1 MAFVIKD
8 RVQEFTSTTG
18 TGTLTLTGSP
28 DGFETF
34 SSAVGNGNTTYYTI
48 SSNTT
53 EFEVGIG
60 TVGAG
65 TLSRD
70 TVISSSNSDA
80 LVNFSA
86 GTKNVFVTLPASK
99 TILLNDS
106 GNVGIGTSSP
116 SAKLEV
122 QTSEA
127 TAGDNYSTAIRITNS
142 LNYGYGVGIDFAQP
156 PTSGASVAV
165 TGAITNDYDSDNN
178 YSTRFYTFNSGS
190 LSEKMRITSS
200 GNVGINTTAPTDYYA
215 DNLVVNAQS
224 EGGITLI
231 GTSAHENYLAWADG
245 TSGTERYSGY
255 LSYNHSSNFMRF
267 ATNGGSERMRI
278 TSSGNVGIGTT
289 APDAKLSVNG
299 VASFGDGTALLPSIA
314 NFGDLDTGIFFP
326 AADTIAFSEGGAE
339 AMRILNNGNVAIGR
353 TTANFS
359 GLGIDHTVL
368 TLGTTTGM
376 GMLELAGF
384 RSVDGDLG
392 RLIFGNKN
400 VRLSEIVA
408 KRTGA
413 DNASALS
420 FSTSSSGSNTER
432 MRIDS
437 SGNVGIGTS
446 SPDYTLSIEKNNGPQ
461 LSFRDTS
468 GGTDSKVWLMSG
480 LDSDFRLQALSDNLA
495 TGEIAYA
502 IGRSGA
508 TVQTHQFYTTD
519 NERMRINSSGNVG
532 IGTTAPDALLSVN
545 GVASFGDG
553 TALLPSI
560 ANFGDLN
567 TGMWFPAADTIAFSE
582 GGTEAM
588 RIDSNGAVSIATT
601 SAINGE
607 KLKVQGKVYIN
618 APESDS
624 IFTTGACLIFPQ
636 TYNNIRQSTDH
647 SLVFDAWNNGNV
659 NSPLTIKQDGKI
671 GIGTDSPD
679 AKLHVNGLIE
689 ANGSLYRGIF
699 GGAVQD
705 GDMTGATGG
714 NGSEVQIQSP
724 SSIRPA
730 SLTLGGSLGNNELLG
745 VIGFYNSGNTD
756 GKRLRAYIRSGQEG
770 ATANEQGALM
780 VFSTASDA
788 ASTPTERMRIDS
800 SGNVG
805 IGTASPD
812 AKLSVDGVAS
822 FGDGSA
828 AAPSIANFGDLNTG
842 IFFPAEDTIAF
853 SEGGTEAVRIDSS
866 GNLLVGTTTSPSSP
880 LAGNKYIKLGTPS
893 IEGNG
898 TGDVSVSTTDVSL
911 SNAKG
916 AGFGF
921 VGGYNTSG
929 GAQFN
934 AIVQFTLNGSITV
947 VSIINN
953 TGLTLTFSA
962 GSGILKLK
970 TSSGTVA
977 ANYTVIGA

>member
-1 MAFVIKD
+1 
-8 RVQEFTSTTG
+8 
-18 TGTLTLTGSP
+18 
-28 DGFETF
+28 
-34 SSAVGNGNTTYYTI
+34 
-48 SSNTT
+48 
-53 EFEVGIG
+53 
-60 TVGAG
+60 
-65 TLSRD
+65 
-70 TVISSSNSDA
+70 
-80 LVNFSA
+80 
-86 GTKNVFVTLPASK
+86 
-99 TILLNDS
+99 
-106 GNVGIGTSSP
+106 
-116 SAKLEV
+116 
-122 QTSEA
+122 
-127 TAGDNYSTAIRITNS
+127 
-142 LNYGYGVGIDFAQP
+142 
-156 PTSGASVAV
+156 
-165 TGAITNDYDSDNN
+165 
-178 YSTRFYTFNSGS
+178 
-190 LSEKMRITSS
+190 
-200 GNVGINTTAPTDYYA
+200 
-215 DNLVVNAQS
+215 
-224 EGGITLI
+224 
-231 GTSAHENYLAWADG
+231 
-245 TSGTERYSGY
+245 
-255 LSYNHSSNFMRF
+255 
-267 ATNGGSERMRI
+267 
-278 TSSGNVGIGTT
+278 
-289 APDAKLSVNG
+289 
-299 VASFGDGTALLPSIA
+299 
-314 NFGDLDTGIFFP
+314 
-326 AADTIAFSEGGAE
+326 
-339 AMRILNNGNVAIGR
+339 
-353 TTANFS
+353 
-359 GLGIDHTVL
+359 
-368 TLGTTTGM
+368 
-376 GMLELAGF
+376 
-384 RSVDGDLG
+384 
-392 RLIFGNKN
+392 
-400 VRLSEIVA
+400 
-408 KRTGA
+408 
-413 DNASALS
+413 
-420 FSTSSSGSNTER
+420 
-432 MRIDS
+432 
-437 SGNVGIGTS
+437 
-446 SPDYTLSIEKNNGPQ
+446 
-461 LSFRDTS
+461 
-468 GGTDSKVWLMSG
+468 
-480 LDSDFRLQALSDNLA
+480 
-495 TGEIAYA
+495 
-502 IGRSGA
+502 
-508 TVQTHQFYTTD
+508 
-519 NERMRINSSGNVG
+519 
-532 IGTTAPDALLSVN
+532 VN

-805 IGTASPD
+805 IGTSNAQEKLNVIGSIRGDGLAGDPNYGFVFKARYDGATPLELQGNLSGQGWGIQNFLDWGENGLRLFAPFKAGTNSFRDTSGGTDSKVWLMSGLDSDFRLQALSDNLATGEIAYAIGRSGATVQTHQFYTTDNERMRINSSGNVGIGTTSPD
-812 AKLSVDGVAS
+812 AKLSVNGVAS

>member
-1 MAFVIKD
+1 MRID
-8 RVQEFTSTTG
+8 S
-18 TGTLTLTGSP
+18 
-28 DGFETF
+28 
-34 SSAVGNGNTTYYTI
+34 
-48 SSNTT
+48 
-53 EFEVGIG
+53 
-60 TVGAG
+60 
-65 TLSRD
+65 
-70 TVISSSNSDA
+70 
-80 LVNFSA
+80 
-86 GTKNVFVTLPASK
+86 
-99 TILLNDS
+99 S
-106 GNVGIGTSSP
+106 GNVGIG
-116 SAKLEV
+116 
-122 QTSEA
+122 
-127 TAGDNYSTAIRITNS
+127 
-142 LNYGYGVGIDFAQP
+142 
-156 PTSGASVAV
+156 
-165 TGAITNDYDSDNN
+165 
-178 YSTRFYTFNSGS
+178 
-190 LSEKMRITSS
+190 
-200 GNVGINTTAPTDYYA
+200 TTAPTDYYA

-278 TSSGNVGIGTT
+278 NSSGNVGIGTT

-326 AADTIAFSEGGAE
+326 AADTIAFSEGGVE
-339 AMRILNNGNVAIGR
+339 AMRI
-353 TTANFS
+353 T
-359 GLGIDHTVL
+359 
-368 TLGTTTGM
+368 
-376 GMLELAGF
+376 
-384 RSVDGDLG
+384 
-392 RLIFGNKN
+392 
-400 VRLSEIVA
+400 
-408 KRTGA
+408 
-413 DNASALS
+413 SA
-420 FSTSSSGSNTER
+420 
-432 MRIDS
+432 
-437 SGNVGIGTS
+437 GNVGIGTTTPTTGS
-446 SPDYTLSIEKNNGPQ
+446 DYGNLSLNGTLGGQ
-461 LSFRDTS
+461 LAFHT
-468 GGTDSKVWLMSG
+468 GGTGKQFIYSSSTDLNIYNSIAG
-480 LDSDFRLQALSDNLA
+480 NLIFH
-495 TGEIAYA
+495 TN
-502 IGRSGA
+502 S
-508 TVQTHQFYTTD
+508 T
-519 NERMRINSSGNVG
+519 ERMRINSSGNVG
-532 IGTTAPDALLSVN
+532 IGTSSPDEKLTVSGDMNVVSGSTYKIKAQVSSSYALNIGHDRIQIVNAASNPFLFYYASTEILRITSTGNVGIGTTSPDALLSVN

-567 TGMWFPAADTIAFSE
+567 TGMWFPAEDTIAFSE

-671 GIGTDSPD
+671 GIGTSSPS
-679 AKLHVNGLIE
+679 ATLHVDTSNTNVTPDSSADDLFIE
-689 ANGSLYRGIF
+689 NS
-699 GGAVQD
+699 D
-705 GDMTGATGG
+705 TGG
-714 NGSEVQIQSP
+714 ITIGSGTSGTGTIYFGDS
-724 SSIRPA
+724 
-730 SLTLGGSLGNNELLG
+730 GD
-745 VIGFYNSGNTD
+745 NSAG
-756 GKRLRAYIRSGQEG
+756 RLNYYHSDNSMRMFTAG
-770 ATANEQGALM
+770 A
-780 VFSTASDA
+780 
-788 ASTPTERMRIDS
+788 ERMRIDS

-947 VSIINN
+947 VSTINN

>member
-1 MAFVIKD
+1 MAFVVND

-99 TILLNDS
+99 TILSNDS
-106 GNVGIGTSSP
+106 NIVNVPGAATFAAGTVS
-116 SAKLEV
+116 
-122 QTSEA
+122 
-127 TAGDNYSTAIRITNS
+127 
-142 LNYGYGVGIDFAQP
+142 
-156 PTSGASVAV
+156 
-165 TGAITNDYDSDNN
+165 
-178 YSTRFYTFNSGS
+178 
-190 LSEKMRITSS
+190 
-200 GNVGINTTAPTDYYA
+200 
-215 DNLVVNAQS
+215 
-224 EGGITLI
+224 
-231 GTSAHENYLAWADG
+231 
-245 TSGTERYSGY
+245 
-255 LSYNHSSNFMRF
+255 
-267 ATNGGSERMRI
+267 
-278 TSSGNVGIGTT
+278 
-289 APDAKLSVNG
+289 
-299 VASFGDGTALLPSIA
+299 LPSITTT
-314 NFGDLDTGIFFP
+314 GDTNTGIFFP
-326 AADTIAFSEGGAE
+326 AADTIAFTEGGAE
-339 AMRILNNGNVAIGR
+339 AMRILNNGDVAIGR

-446 SPDYTLSIEKNNGPQ
+446 SPAEKLEVVGTIVNSSSFLHNVNNSLKIISGGNATNAGANLTLYGGTEASIPGVFRFRNGA
-461 LSFRDTS
+461 SESMRITS
-468 GGTDSKVWLMSG
+468 SGNLGIGTDS
-480 LDSDFRLQALSDNLA
+480 
-495 TGEIAYA
+495 
-502 IGRSGA
+502 
-508 TVQTHQFYTTD
+508 
-519 NERMRINSSGNVG
+519 
-532 IGTTAPDALLSVN
+532 PDAKLSVN

-805 IGTASPD
+805 IGTSNAQEKLNVIGSIRGDGLAGDPNYGFVFKARYDGATPLELQGNLSGQGWGIQNFLDWGENGLRLFAPFKAGTNTPMIFSTSGSERMRIDSSGNVGIGTSSPD
-812 AKLSVDGVAS
+812 YTLSIEKNNGPQLSFRDTSGGTDSKVWLMSGLDSDFRLQALSDNLATGEIAYAIGRSGATVQTHQFYTTDNERMRINSSGNVGIGTTAPDALLSVNGVAS
-822 FGDGSA
+822 FGDGYSCCY
-828 AAPSIANFGDLNTG
+828 
-842 IFFPAEDTIAF
+842 
-853 SEGGTEAVRIDSS
+853 
-866 GNLLVGTTTSPSSP
+866 LL
-880 LAGNKYIKLGTPS
+880 L
-893 IEGNG
+893 
-898 TGDVSVSTTDVSL
+898 
-911 SNAKG
+911 
-916 AGFGF
+916 
-921 VGGYNTSG
+921 
-929 GAQFN
+929 Q
-934 AIVQFTLNGSITV
+934 TL
-947 VSIINN
+947 
-953 TGLTLTFSA
+953 
-962 GSGILKLK
+962 
-970 TSSGTVA
+970 
-977 ANYTVIGA
+977 VI

>member
-1 MAFVIKD
+1 
-8 RVQEFTSTTG
+8 
-18 TGTLTLTGSP
+18 
-28 DGFETF
+28 
-34 SSAVGNGNTTYYTI
+34 
-48 SSNTT
+48 
-53 EFEVGIG
+53 
-60 TVGAG
+60 
-65 TLSRD
+65 
-70 TVISSSNSDA
+70 
-80 LVNFSA
+80 
-86 GTKNVFVTLPASK
+86 
-99 TILLNDS
+99 
-106 GNVGIGTSSP
+106 
-116 SAKLEV
+116 
-122 QTSEA
+122 
-127 TAGDNYSTAIRITNS
+127 
-142 LNYGYGVGIDFAQP
+142 
-156 PTSGASVAV
+156 
-165 TGAITNDYDSDNN
+165 
-178 YSTRFYTFNSGS
+178 
-190 LSEKMRITSS
+190 
-200 GNVGINTTAPTDYYA
+200 
-215 DNLVVNAQS
+215 
-224 EGGITLI
+224 
-231 GTSAHENYLAWADG
+231 
-245 TSGTERYSGY
+245 
-255 LSYNHSSNFMRF
+255 MRF

-278 TSSGNVGIGTT
+278 NSSGNVGIGTT

-326 AADTIAFSEGGAE
+326 AADTIAFSEGGVE
-339 AMRILNNGNVAIGR
+339 AMRI
-353 TTANFS
+353 T
-359 GLGIDHTVL
+359 
-368 TLGTTTGM
+368 
-376 GMLELAGF
+376 
-384 RSVDGDLG
+384 
-392 RLIFGNKN
+392 
-400 VRLSEIVA
+400 
-408 KRTGA
+408 
-413 DNASALS
+413 SA
-420 FSTSSSGSNTER
+420 
-432 MRIDS
+432 
-437 SGNVGIGTS
+437 GNVGIGTTTPTTGS
-446 SPDYTLSIEKNNGPQ
+446 DYGNLSLNGTLGGQ
-461 LSFRDTS
+461 LAFHT
-468 GGTDSKVWLMSG
+468 GGTGKQFIYSSSTDLNIYNSIAG
-480 LDSDFRLQALSDNLA
+480 NLIFH
-495 TGEIAYA
+495 TN
-502 IGRSGA
+502 S
-508 TVQTHQFYTTD
+508 T
-519 NERMRINSSGNVG
+519 ERMRINSSGNVG
-532 IGTTAPDALLSVN
+532 IGTSSPDEKLTVSGDMNVVSGSTYKIKAQVSSSYALNIGHDRIQIVNAASNPFLFYYASTEILRITSTGNVGIGTTSPDALLSVN

-567 TGMWFPAADTIAFSE
+567 TGMWFPAEDTIAFSE

-671 GIGTDSPD
+671 GIGTSSPS

-788 ASTPTERMRIDS
+788 ASTPTERMRINS

-947 VSIINN
+947 VSTINN

>member
-1 MAFVIKD
+1 
-8 RVQEFTSTTG
+8 
-18 TGTLTLTGSP
+18 
-28 DGFETF
+28 
-34 SSAVGNGNTTYYTI
+34 
-48 SSNTT
+48 
-53 EFEVGIG
+53 
-60 TVGAG
+60 
-65 TLSRD
+65 
-70 TVISSSNSDA
+70 
-80 LVNFSA
+80 
-86 GTKNVFVTLPASK
+86 
-99 TILLNDS
+99 
-106 GNVGIGTSSP
+106 
-116 SAKLEV
+116 
-122 QTSEA
+122 
-127 TAGDNYSTAIRITNS
+127 
-142 LNYGYGVGIDFAQP
+142 
-156 PTSGASVAV
+156 
-165 TGAITNDYDSDNN
+165 
-178 YSTRFYTFNSGS
+178 
-190 LSEKMRITSS
+190 
-200 GNVGINTTAPTDYYA
+200 
-215 DNLVVNAQS
+215 
-224 EGGITLI
+224 
-231 GTSAHENYLAWADG
+231 
-245 TSGTERYSGY
+245 
-255 LSYNHSSNFMRF
+255 
-267 ATNGGSERMRI
+267 
-278 TSSGNVGIGTT
+278 
-289 APDAKLSVNG
+289 
-299 VASFGDGTALLPSIA
+299 
-314 NFGDLDTGIFFP
+314 
-326 AADTIAFSEGGAE
+326 
-339 AMRILNNGNVAIGR
+339 MRILNNGNVAIGR

-805 IGTASPD
+805 IGTTAPD
-812 AKLSVDGVAS
+812 AKLSVNGVAS